1 MKFVVICAMIR
12 FVVFRSLCS
21 MFPLDSII
29 ESVIAVGGALLWVSS
44 VSEKNRGTVIM
55 IRRPRRVT
63 KIEPTLFID
72 LRGLPGGG
80 KEQF

>member
-44 VSEKNRGTVIM
+44 VSEKNRGTVI
-55 IRRPRRVT
+55 IY
-63 KIEPTLFID
+63 
-72 LRGLPGGG
+72 GGPEG
-80 KEQF
+80 SQKLSQHSS